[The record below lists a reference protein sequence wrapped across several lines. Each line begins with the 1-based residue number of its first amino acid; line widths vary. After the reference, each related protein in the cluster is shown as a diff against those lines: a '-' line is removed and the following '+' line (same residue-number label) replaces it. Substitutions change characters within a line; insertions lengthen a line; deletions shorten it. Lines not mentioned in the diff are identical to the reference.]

1 MTRFDPGQD
10 GFVAATFAILL
21 VMLAAGLTGAHH
33 LFAYGLVALC
43 GVFIGRGFV
52 RSGKPVTW
60 VAAGVATLVL
70 LVAMA
75 GILRNEGV
83 IVDDVTD
90 TVGGFHPGTAYLIY
104 GIWIPALFTLGVG
117 FALVFN
123 VLEASDSQ
131 RTTTN
136 SKEVTR

>member
-21 VMLAAGLTGAHH
+21 VMLAAGLTGAHQW
-33 LFAYGLVALC
+33 FAYGLVALC

-52 RSGKPVTW
+52 RRGKPVTW
-60 VAAGVATLVL
+60 GAAGLATSVL
-70 LVAMA
+70 FFAMA

-90 TVGGFHPGTAYLIY
+90 TVGGFHPGTAFLVY
-104 GIWIPALFTLGVG
+104 GIWIPALFTLGIG
-117 FALVFN
+117 FALLFN
-123 VLEASDSQ
+123 TLESSDSQ
-131 RTTTN
+131 RTGTDGQ
-136 SKEVTR
+136 EVTR